1 MLERL
6 ACGSGS
12 LRQGRPR
19 SNGPVRRTSVLPPN
33 RTGRPNHGIDASQAW
48 WLGASPWPGWRWPT
62 ATRRRSTAACSRKPN
77 DVHYELVVK
86 PDSAELYVQDHG
98 KPVPTAGMRGK
109 LTVLAGGVK
118 SDAELTPSGG
128 NRLTAA
134 RVTIVPGAKVIAA
147 LTAADGKTTA
157 SLRYTIK

>member
-1 MLERL
+1 MASMFRRL
-6 ACGSGS
+6 G
-12 LRQGRPR
+12 
-19 SNGPVRRTSVLPPN
+19 
-33 RTGRPNHGIDASQAW
+33 
-48 WLGASPWPGWRWPT
+48 WLGAFAVAGVALAHGD
-62 ATRRRSTAACSRKPN
+62 ATPKHGGLLKEAN